1 MIKKLLFLLS
11 FVVLIGCQSIPQD
24 TTPAPIS
31 HNKMTLELQS
41 CNKQEVGLL
50 GCFFDDSQT
59 GQLIVPLWNKGE
71 YQIQSDRCRFFENK
85 KFEKTTKL
93 TIDYKKLLAERP
105 EEEGSCLFNIKVFID
120 KFDNGFEGFFLLSK
134 GDMKLI
140 SFDFE
145 KESYL
150 GYAGLQFKEGMDIQ
164 SSFDFKAETPGTLIW
179 EGCLH
184 DGELKYEKN
193 PKLPF
198 KDVVSGILIPKDSC
212 VLTVGLIPDDESKPV
227 EYGKVHINVYEKTI
241 VSLPDPILEYDK
253 EKLTVRADKLVAG
266 ITIGDELSI
275 EKGNGNKKFSAKV
288 PKDKEVIV
296 RLFTS
301 NGRFML
307 LKVKNG
313 VVVWVK

>member
-1 MIKKLLFLLS
+1 MLNKLLIILS
-11 FVVLIGCQSIPQD
+11 FILIVGCQTIPQD
-24 TTPAPIS
+24 TTPAPIN

-41 CNKQEVGLL
+41 CDKQEVGLL
-50 GCFFDDSQT
+50 GCFFDDTQA
-59 GQLIVPLWNKGE
+59 GKLIIPLWSKGE

-93 TIDYKKLLAERP
+93 TLDYKTLLANRP

-145 KESYL
+145 KKSYL
-150 GYAGLQFKEGMDIQ
+150 GYAGLQLKEGMDIQ
-164 SSFDFKAETPGTLIW
+164 SSFNFKTDKPGTLIF
-179 EGCLH
+179 EGCNH
-184 DGELKYEKN
+184 DGELKYEKD
-193 PKLPF
+193 PSVAF
-198 KDVVSGILIPKDSC
+198 KDIISGVLIPKDSC
-212 VLTVGLIPDDESKPV
+212 ILTVGIVPDDVNFPV
-227 EYGKVHINVYEKTI
+227 EYGKIHINIYEKTT
-241 VSLPDPILEYDK
+241 VSLPQPNLEYRN
-253 EKLTVRADKLVAG
+253 EKLTVKADKLVAA
-266 ITIGDELSI
+266 ITINDDLSI
-275 EKGNGNKKFSAKV
+275 EKGNGNKKFSSKI
-288 PKDKEVIV
+288 KENEEAII

-313 VVVWVK
+313 EILWVK